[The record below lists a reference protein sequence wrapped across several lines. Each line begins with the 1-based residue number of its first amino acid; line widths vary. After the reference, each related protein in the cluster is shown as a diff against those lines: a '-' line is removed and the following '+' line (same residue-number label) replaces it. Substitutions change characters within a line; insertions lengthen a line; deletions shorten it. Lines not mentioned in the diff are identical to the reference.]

1 MSVATV
7 RKWKFAQVNDKRFY
21 FSNLLL
27 TKLNNYKKDFGYKLK
42 K

>member
-21 FSNLLL
+21 FSDGVVSYAYCSSF
-27 TKLNNYKKDFGYKLK
+27 TYQIK
-42 K
+42 